1 MKQKLIKI
9 ESLSQPTGLQLS
21 ELHVVTDELNDVCT
35 KWYDIGLHLRVRV
48 DKLDCIKKQYS
59 NSDFS
64 DCLRDTL
71 KVWLE
76 TDPFPT
82 WRKIVDALRS
92 NTVSK
97 MRLATELE
105 CKYCSS
111 QDTGLHFPVTHYLPP
126 PVAVMHPLQ
135 AYTWAVLPHQTHTLS
150 TQQPA
155 FTSLYSAAPRP
166 QPPRLLPWT
175 DPYYPTVNP
184 STPFLTPLTS
194 GAGATSAP
202 STVHLPYPQISN
214 VTSTTS
220 RPYPPTPIYAQ
231 SQHPY
236 SAVTTASQCSL
247 SQLLPPYSFSCNR
260 STPYT
265 EVSTQH
271 GTVATPSQH
280 EYKGISVASD
290 VNHAFKHIFENSD
303 ISQKY

>member
-1 MKQKLIKI
+1 MKQNLIKI
-9 ESLSQPTGLQLS
+9 EVSLSHSEMSLSQPTGLQLS
-21 ELHVVTDELNDVCT
+21 ELHVVMDELNDVRT
-35 KWYDIGLHLRVRV
+35 KWYDIGLHLGVGV
-48 DKLDCIKKQYS
+48 DQLDCIKRQYS

-76 TDPFPT
+76 TDHFPT
-82 WRKIVDALRS
+82 WRNIVDALRS

-97 MRLATELE
+97 MRLARDLE

-111 QDTGLHFPVTHYLPP
+111 QNFGLHFPVTNYLPP
-126 PVAVMHPLQ
+126 PVAAMHPPQ
-135 AYTWAVLPHQTHTLS
+135 AYTWAVVLHQTHTLS

-155 FTSLYSAAPRP
+155 ITSLYSGAP
-166 QPPRLLPWT
+166 QPQPSCLPPRT
-175 DPYYPTVNP
+175 APYYLTVNP

-194 GAGATSAP
+194 GVGATSAP
-202 STVHLPYPQISN
+202 STVHLPYSQISN

-220 RPYPPTPIYAQ
+220 RPYPPTPMYAQ
-231 SQHPY
+231 AQHLY

-247 SQLLPPYSFSCNR
+247 SQLLPPSSFSCTW
-260 STPYT
+260 STPRT

-280 EYKGISVASD
+280 AYKGISSSKSD
-290 VNHAFKHIFENSD
+290 VNHAFK
-303 ISQKY
+303 